1 MQVSKL
7 STIFKFDERPLIR
20 FYTNRGCR
28 YGIVVS
34 SNTYCRLYI
43 DYSVDVF
50 PPRIILG
57 EISSP
62 NLVLRILFI
71 SRRITS

>member
-7 STIFKFDERPLIR
+7 STIFKFDKRPLTR
-20 FYTNRGCR
+20 FYTNCRCR

-43 DYSVDVF
+43 DYSVDVS
-50 PPRIILG
+50 PPRIIVG
-57 EISSP
+57 EMSSP
-62 NLVLRILFI
+62 NLALKILFI
-71 SRRITS
+71 SRRITF

>member
-1 MQVSKL
+1 MQINKL
-7 STIFKFDERPLIR
+7 STIFKFNKRPLTR
-20 FYTNRGCR
+20 FYTNRRCR
-28 YGIVVS
+28 YRIVVS

-43 DYSVDVF
+43 DYNVDVF